1 MFSFAKLSLAAIC
14 TASLQF
20 AAPAVFATEPSASSQ
35 IQISNARVREP
46 IPGRMMSAA
55 FLTLKN
61 TAKHTRKLVSV
72 SAEWAGLIEIH
83 THLHEDG
90 VMKMRQINSLEIPG
104 GESVVLEPG
113 GLHLM
118 LFKLQLPLEDTL
130 PMELC
135 FSNGECIE
143 TTATLFSPM

>member
-1 MFSFAKLSLAAIC
+1 MKNAVRIILISLFTVISVCSLA
-14 TASLQF
+14 Q
-20 AAPAVFATEPSASSQ
+20 APASAVVA
-35 IQISNARVREP
+35 NDAWVKAP
-46 IPGRMMSAA
+46 IPGRYMTAG
-55 FLTLKN
+55 FVTLQN
-61 TAKHTRKLVSV
+61 PSQQDRQLVSV
-72 SAEWAGLIEIH
+72 SAPWAGLIEIH

>member
-118 LFKLQLPLEDTL
+118 LFKLQLPLADTL

-135 FSNGECIE
+135 FSNGECID

>member
-14 TASLQF
+14 TVSLQF

-46 IPGRMMSAA
+46 IPGRMMRAA

-72 SAEWAGLIEIH
+72 SAEWAGLSEIH

-104 GESVVLEPG
+104 RESVVLEPG

-143 TTATLFSPM
+143 TTATLFSPL